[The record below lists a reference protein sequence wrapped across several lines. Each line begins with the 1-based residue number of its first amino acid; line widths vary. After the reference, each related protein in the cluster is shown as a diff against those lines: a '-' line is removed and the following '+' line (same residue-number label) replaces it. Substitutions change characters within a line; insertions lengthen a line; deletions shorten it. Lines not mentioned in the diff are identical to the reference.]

1 MATQRINFAEWLPDQ
16 PSISGALVD
25 VNNVVP
31 LVQGYSPFPNAVDY
45 SNAASENLNNVY
57 AGKFSTVT
65 QLFAGGATKLFKFNT
80 ATKNLSD
87 VSKVGG

>member
-31 LVQGYSPFPNAVDY
+31 LVQGYSSFPNAADY

-57 AGKFSTVT
+57 AGKFSNIT
-65 QLFAGGATKLFKFNT
+65 QLFAGG
-80 ATKNLSD
+80 D
-87 VSKVGG
+87 Y